1 MVGFSGT
8 LKLEIF
14 EATDLKPTSLHHHGV
29 KLTNIDPYVSI
40 YVDEIFL
47 AQTQA
52 KGKTST
58 PRWEEAF
65 ERFIDYG
72 EILGLTVFHKS
83 ILPPDPFV
91 ANVTVPFEKL
101 INETSTDYLWVGRYI
116 DLRFCRKYNN
126 LKVHHINFIST
137 R

>member
-14 EATDLKPTSLHHHGV
+14 EASDLKPTSLHHHGV

-40 YVDEIFL
+40 YVDEIYL

-58 PRWEEAF
+58 PKWEEAF
-65 ERFIDYG
+65 EKFIDHG
-72 EILGLTVFHKS
+72 EILGLTVFHKA

-91 ANVTVPFEKL
+91 ANVTVPFEQL
-101 INETSTDYLWVGRYI
+101 ISQRSTDCLWVSKTYY
-116 DLRFCRKYNN
+116 LVVLYK
-126 LKVHHINFIST
+126 
-137 R
+137 

>member
-8 LKLEIF
+8 LKLEIS
-14 EATDLKPTSLHHHGV
+14 EASDLKPTSLHHHGV

-65 ERFIDYG
+65 EKFIDYG
-72 EILGLTVFHKS
+72 EILGLTVFHKA

-91 ANVTVPFEKL
+91 ANVTVPFEQL
-101 INETSTDYLWVGRYI
+101 MNETQTDYLWIKLEPSGQVRI
-116 DLRFCRKYNN
+116 KIE
-126 LKVHHINFIST
+126 LKESKST
-137 R
+137 

>member
-8 LKLEIF
+8 LKLEIS
-14 EATDLKPTSLHHHGV
+14 EASDLKPTSLHHHGV

-58 PRWEEAF
+58 PHWEEAF
-65 ERFIDYG
+65 EKFIDYG
-72 EILGLTVFHKS
+72 EILGLTVFHKA

-91 ANVTVPFEKL
+91 ANVTVPFEQL
-101 INETSTDYLWVGRYI
+101 MNETPTDYLWVSEIY
-116 DLRFCRKYNN
+116 
-126 LKVHHINFIST
+126 
-137 R
+137 